1 MVRLTKI
8 YTRTGDAGQT
18 GLADGSRISKHDLRV
33 AAYGDVD
40 EANGAIGLAA
50 CACQDDAGGRAMRA
64 VLVRI
69 QNELFDVG
77 ADLATP
83 RKPAEAEGQALRV
96 TEQQVARLER
106 LIDEHNE
113 RLAAL
118 ESFVLP
124 GGGELAARLHMAR
137 TIARRAE
144 RSACALREREPERVG
159 PTPIVY
165 LNRLSDL
172 LFVLARVAN
181 DNGAADVLWR
191 PGEGRSGD
199 DAKSGGPEAD

>member
-1 MVRLTKI
+1 VVKLNRI
-8 YTRTGDAGQT
+8 YTRSGDAGQT
-18 GLADGSRISKHDLRV
+18 GLADGSRVRKHDLRV

-40 EANGAIGLAA
+40 EANAAVGVASAA
-50 CACQDDAGGRAMRA
+50 CGGEHAGLRA

-83 RKPAEAEGQALRV
+83 RTPDEAEGAALRV
-96 TEQQVARLER
+96 TDAQVERLER
-106 LIDEHNE
+106 LIDEFNGALE
-113 RLAAL
+113 PL

-137 TIARRAE
+137 TITRRAE
-144 RSACALREREPERVG
+144 RSAYALLERDPERVG
-159 PTPIVY
+159 RTAAVY
-165 LNRLSDL
+165 LNRLGDL

-181 DNGAADVLWR
+181 DNGGADVLWK

-199 DAKSGGPEAD
+199 EPESGGAEAD